1 MQSRRSGN
9 PLWRLYE
16 VFVMVFGLGL
26 LAVICLL
33 SIPLFLLL
41 FITLPRRWHRAV
53 SRRII
58 RWGFQAYLRT
68 LHWVCQIRTDLHE
81 LDGLQDEGP
90 LIIIANHPS
99 LLDAVMLLSCSS
111 KATCVLK
118 ASLLHNPL
126 YGVGARMARYV
137 SNENP
142 RRMIE
147 GACRELEHGAHF
159 ILFPEGGRS
168 REFPISSLS
177 GACIL
182 MSKKSQ
188 VPMQTVILEF
198 STPYLGKH
206 WGLFT
211 PPVLPLTIRARLGR
225 RFAPP
230 ELTAQALTELETYFR
245 SELPTKD

>member
-1 MQSRRSGN
+1 MQTRRSGN

-16 VFVMVFGLGL
+16 IFVMVFGLGL
-26 LAVICLL
+26 LALICLL
-33 SIPLFLLL
+33 SIPLFLPLYVV
-41 FITLPRRWHRAV
+41 LPRRWHRPV
-53 SRRII
+53 SRHIVRYA
-58 RWGFQAYLRT
+58 FQAYLAT

-81 LDGLQDEGP
+81 LAGLQEEGP

-99 LLDAVMLLSCSS
+99 LLDAVMLLSCSPKGS
-111 KATCVLK
+111 CVLK

-137 SNENP
+137 SNEDP

-147 GACRELEHGAHF
+147 GACRELQHGAHF

-168 REFPISSLS
+168 RELPISSLS
-177 GACIL
+177 SACIL
-182 MSKKSQ
+182 LSKQSR
-188 VPMQTVILEF
+188 VPIQTVILEF

-225 RFAPP
+225 RFEPP
-230 ELTAQALTELETYFR
+230 EITAKALSELDSYFR
-245 SELPTKD
+245 DELRSR